1 MTTEAALKGVE
12 IFARLNNRQIGRL
25 ARLSSRRQFAAGT
38 QILRAGDGG
47 VALYVIVS
55 GRVRI
60 THDADE
66 TGAELLLREMGPGEA
81 FGEIAL
87 IDGGPRSADVT
98 AVEET
103 ECVLLSRWDFS
114 GEMRDDPDIARA
126 LLPVLCQKIRQLVDQ
141 LAQHESRT
149 TAAKPDV

>member
-1 MTTEAALKGVE
+1 MSHQQPAMTTEAALRGVE
-12 IFARLNNRQIGRL
+12 IFARLNNRQI
-25 ARLSSRRQFAAGT
+25 ARLSRLATRRQFAAGT

-60 THDADE
+60 TQSAEE
-66 TGAELLLREMGPGEA
+66 TGAEVLLREMGPGES

-98 AVEET
+98 AHEAT

-114 GEMRDDPDIARA
+114 GEIREDPDIARA
-126 LLPVLCQKIRQLVDQ
+126 LLPALCQKIRWLIDQ
-141 LAQHESRT
+141 
-149 TAAKPDV
+149 